1 MIRFI
6 HLIAVALLIGSA
18 AYAYST
24 KYETLYYAET
34 LAKLKAKVQREREN
48 VAIAK
53 AEWAMLTRP
62 DRLQKMVD
70 KHLDLQPMTIAQMA
84 RLADIPNKGSGDAI
98 GQKLEALGLE
108 PEATSSTSASTAV
121 KPKPAQKPTPKPGSA
136 GLSAK
141 PAQPKR
147 TVQLAPPA
155 AKPAPKPGAVA
166 APKPVVATAPKP
178 AAPKPVATAPAAA
191 QPKPAAR

>member
-6 HLIAVALLIGSA
+6 HLIAISLLIGSA

-53 AEWAMLTRP
+53 AEWAMVTRP

-70 KHLDLQPMTIAQMA
+70 KHLDLQPMSIAQMA
-84 RLADIPNKGSGDAI
+84 RLSDIPNKATKGDAI
-98 GQKLEALGLE
+98 GEKLEALGLD
-108 PEATSSTSASTAV
+108 PEATSSTSPPT
-121 KPKPAQKPTPKPGSA
+121 KPKPAAKPAPKPGSA

-147 TVQLAPPA
+147 TVQVAPPVAKPA
-155 AKPAPKPGAVA
+155 AKPAPAAA
-166 APKPVVATAPKP
+166 APKP
-178 AAPKPVATAPAAA
+178 KPVAAAIPATAPA
-191 QPKPAAR
+191 KPAAAR

>member
-1 MIRFI
+1 MIRI
-6 HLIAVALLIGSA
+6 VHLIAIALLIGSA

-34 LAKLKAKVQREREN
+34 LAKLKSKIQREREN

-108 PEATSSTSASTAV
+108 PEATSSTSPSAAV
-121 KPKPAQKPTPKPGSA
+121 KPKPAQKPAPKPGSA

-155 AKPAPKPGAVA
+155 AKPAPKPAVA
-166 APKPVVATAPKP
+166 AAPKP
-178 AAPKPVATAPAAA
+178 AAPKPAAAPAAA
-191 QPKPAAR
+191 PAKPAAR

>member
-1 MIRFI
+1 MIRII
-6 HLIAVALLIGSA
+6 HLIAIALLIGSA

-34 LAKLKAKVQREREN
+34 LAKLKSKVQREREN

-84 RLADIPNKGSGDAI
+84 RLADIPNKGSKDEI
-98 GQKLEALGLE
+98 GMKLEALGLE
-108 PEATSSTSASTAV
+108 PEATSSTTAASKPAAKPTA
-121 KPKPAQKPTPKPGSA
+121 KPKAS

-147 TVQLAPPA
+147 TVQLAAPA
-155 AKPAPKPGAVA
+155 GKPAPKPAA
-166 APKPVVATAPKP
+166 ASAPKPGAPKS
-178 AAPKPVATAPAAA
+178 AAAPAASPA
-191 QPKPAAR
+191 KPAAR

>member
-1 MIRFI
+1 MIRFL
-6 HLIAVALLIGSA
+6 HLLAISLLIGSA

-34 LAKLKAKVQREREN
+34 LAKLKTKLQKERET

-62 DRLQKMVD
+62 DRLQRIVD
-70 KHLDLQPMTIAQMA
+70 KHLDLQPMTIAQLA
-84 RLADIPNKGSGDAI
+84 RLSDIPNRPSKDMIAHLIGSGM
-98 GQKLEALGLE
+98 E
-108 PEATSSTSASTAV
+108 PEATGSTSPAKPAA
-121 KPKPAQKPTPKPGSA
+121 KPAAPKPSGGLGAKIDSLLGGGAKPI
-136 GLSAK
+136 SAK

-147 TVQLAPPA
+147 TVQVAPPA
-155 AKPAPKPGAVA
+155 AKPPPKPEAKA
-166 APKPVVATAPKP
+166 APKPASPATP
-178 AAPKPVATAPAAA
+178 

>member
-1 MIRFI
+1 MIRFL
-6 HLIAVALLIGSA
+6 HLLAISLLIGSA

-34 LAKLKAKVQREREN
+34 LAKLKTKLQKERET

-62 DRLQKMVD
+62 DRLQRIVD
-70 KHLDLQPMTIAQMA
+70 KHLDLQPMSINQLA
-84 RLADIPNKGSGDAI
+84 RLSDIPNRPSKDMIAHLIGSGM
-98 GQKLEALGLE
+98 E
-108 PEATSSTSASTAV
+108 PEATGSTSPAKPGA
-121 KPKPAQKPTPKPGSA
+121 KPAAPKPSGGLGAKIDSLLGGAKPI
-136 GLSAK
+136 SAK

-147 TVQLAPPA
+147 TVQVAPPA
-155 AKPAPKPGAVA
+155 AKPTPKPEAKA
-166 APKPVVATAPKP
+166 APKPASP
-178 AAPKPVATAPAAA
+178 AAP